1 MSREFVYQTKCFPYI
16 ASRPTPT
23 QKKKIFYFYGKFYI
37 NFLLFLK
44 KILAFL
50 NTKTNID
57 YEIHIIGEVGH
68 HGLILSLLSNSD
80 KHFRSGAGLYL
91 PAKRFSNIAD
101 RFSHSI
107 QNSMFDTRP

>member
-1 MSREFVYQTKCFPYI
+1 LTVDLPPHR
-16 ASRPTPT
+16 
-23 QKKKIFYFYGKFYI
+23 KKNILLFYFYGKFYI

-101 RFSHSI
+101 LFSHSI